1 MQNKLWFIFIS
12 EMQPTKK
19 NAVFLA
25 CVGNNDYLCIVI
37 TIAMEEKRYPELNEE
52 QGIDMCCEPALAT
65 AELAEPVLPSD
76 MSYAH
81 IVDGVLQITSDIE
94 DEIAEVERGETV
106 SLSEFNTMFAKWL
119 D

>member
-1 MQNKLWFIFIS
+1 
-12 EMQPTKK
+12 MQPTRK

-25 CVGNNDYLCIVI
+25 LFENNPYLCIVI

-52 QGIDMCCEPALAT
+52 QGMDMCCEPALAT
-65 AELAEPVLPSD
+65 AEQAEPVLPSD

>member
-1 MQNKLWFIFIS
+1 
-12 EMQPTKK
+12 
-19 NAVFLA
+19 
-25 CVGNNDYLCIVI
+25 
-37 TIAMEEKRYPELNEE
+37 
-52 QGIDMCCEPALAT
+52 MCCEPALAT
-65 AELAEPVLPSD
+65 AELTEPVLPSD